1 MGEEIKT
8 GAREVSWVPVAR
20 LGLTLPSPARHGG
33 CKKRRQPP
41 RRLPSPWTE
50 AVDFLCFPQSRARQ
64 CTTFLL
70 ARAARS
76 RKSTASVQGEG
87 KRAWR
92 ARVRAV
98 ATVLLCVRRLLSSL
112 RARPPLQVPLPFREG
127 VRG

>member
-1 MGEEIKT
+1 MGEEIKP

-64 CTTFLL
+64 CSTFF
-70 ARAARS
+70 ARS
-76 RKSTASVQGEG
+76 GPKIQKIDSLWTGRGIKRQRASY
-87 KRAWR
+87 
-92 ARVRAV
+92 
-98 ATVLLCVRRLLSSL
+98 ATQSSL
-112 RARPPLQVPLPFREG
+112 E
-127 VRG
+127 RGS